1 MHRIAPFISLSIG
14 ALIVLFLLEITH
26 PKIAIVAW
34 VHGHSNRELDIF
46 FKYYTKIGELP
57 MIAGSLLAIYLR
69 KKEWFRY
76 ALLAVVANSIIVQG
90 LKFGIQAPRPFW
102 ELGESFRSI
111 EGVRVLRSL
120 SFPSGHSAAA
130 ILGCG
135 LFASLLN
142 NGWHQVL
149 LCLFALLVAYSRM
162 YLGLHYSLDVL
173 VGIGVGLANLF
184 LFLYLKRSADQ

>member
-1 MHRIAPFISLSIG
+1 VQRIVPFISIAIG
-14 ALIVLFLLEITH
+14 VLIVLLLMEITH
-26 PKIAIVAW
+26 PKIAIVDW
-34 VHGHSNRELDIF
+34 VHHHSSAELDVF
-46 FKYYTKIGELP
+46 FKYYTKIGEIP

-69 KKEWFRY
+69 KKEWFKY
-76 ALLAVVANSIIVQG
+76 ALLAVLVNSIIVQG
-90 LKFGIQAPRPFW
+90 LKFGIHAPRPFW
-102 ELGESFRSI
+102 EFGDSFRSI

-135 LFASLLN
+135 LFASLLQN
-142 NGWHQVL
+142 KWHQAL
-149 LCLFALLVAYSRM
+149 LCFFALLVAYSRM

-173 VGIGVGLANLF
+173 VGIGIGLANLF

>member
-1 MHRIAPFISLSIG
+1 MLRIAPFISLAIG
-14 ALIVLFLLEITH
+14 ALVILLLLEITH
-26 PKIAIVAW
+26 PKIAIVDW
-34 VHGHSNRELDIF
+34 VHHHSSRELDVF
-46 FKYYTKIGELP
+46 FKYYTKIGEIP

-69 KKEWFRY
+69 KKVWFKY
-76 ALLAVVANSIIVQG
+76 ALIAVIVNSIIVQG

-102 ELGESFRSI
+102 ELGDGFRYI

-135 LFASLLN
+135 LIASLFHN
-142 NGWHQVL
+142 KWHQVL
-149 LCLFALLVAYSRM
+149 FCFFALLVAYSRM

-173 VGIGVGLANLF
+173 VGISIGLTNLF
-184 LFLYLKRSADQ
+184 LFLYLKRGADQ